1 MQRKFENSSIHLIQK
16 KKSEIEHPKSQI
28 DIMGVTCGPRYPLI
42 RLQALRSLAGIR
54 YYR

>member
-1 MQRKFENSSIHLIQK
+1 MQRKFEKFFNSLNSE
-16 KKSEIEHPKSQI
+16 KKSKIERPKSQI